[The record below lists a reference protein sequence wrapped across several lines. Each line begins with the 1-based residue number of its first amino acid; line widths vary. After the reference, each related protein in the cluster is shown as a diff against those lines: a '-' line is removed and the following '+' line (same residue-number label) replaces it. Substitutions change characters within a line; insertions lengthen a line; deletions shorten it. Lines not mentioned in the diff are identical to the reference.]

1 MDSEYSESLLATV
14 RSAAASG
21 PSDLQTRL
29 HEVYTAVIG
38 GDFDAFGEAVT
49 DDVELNI
56 FGFAPMHGTWRGRKE
71 VVEATRRNFGLLSNQ
86 QPEIE
91 GIISQGDRVAV
102 LLRETGTL
110 KSSGQA
116 YSLRGVQWFTFAD
129 GKIKKIDEILASIW
143 KS

>member
-14 RSAAASG
+14 RNAPASG
-21 PSDLQTRL
+21 PGDLQTKL

-38 GDFDAFGEAVT
+38 GNFDAFGEAVT

-56 FGFAPMHGTWRGRKE
+56 VGFGPLHGTWRGRKD
-71 VVEATRRNFGLLSNQ
+71 VVDATRRNFGLLSNQ

-91 GIISQGDRVAV
+91 GIISQGDCVAV
-102 LLRETGTL
+102 LMRETGML
-110 KSSGQA
+110 KSNGQA
-116 YSLRGVQWFTFAD
+116 YSLRGIQWFTFAD